1 MKIIENWWLSID
13 KINFILIISLGITGV
28 ILSFSVN
35 ENFYYIN
42 RHSIF
47 FFISVFL
54 LVFFSQLG
62 DKNIRR
68 VSLVSFFMLI
78 FILLLVFLLDF
89 EIRGA
94 KRWLKIFSFS
104 IQPSEII
111 KPFFIILTAWC
122 IAQTINSKKYY
133 NNC

>member
-1 MKIIENWWLSID
+1 MKHIENWWLSID
-13 KINFILIISLGITGV
+13 KPNIIFIISLGITGV

-47 FFISVFL
+47 LIIGIFL

-62 DKNIRR
+62 DKNKRR
-68 VSLVSFFMLI
+68 VSLVSFFILILMLI
-78 FILLLVFLLDF
+78 IVFLLDF
-89 EIRGA
+89 VIIGA
-94 KRWLKIFSFS
+94 KRWLKIFSFT

-111 KPFFIILTAWC
+111 KPFFIILTDC
-122 IAQTINSKKYY
+122 YY
-133 NNC
+133 TFITVSYLYYF